1 MIMMIENVSR
11 LAGTGRGGV
20 AWNERAY
27 HGRGGGWGRRSFPF
41 QFSFSLLCFVVRAL
55 RACFSRVTGFSQL
68 SFYSVAMCPKIA
80 FTKIVRNLYPLYVT
94 FNFRANLMKN

>member
-1 MIMMIENVSR
+1 MRGMRERTM
-11 LAGTGRGGV
+11 GGV
-20 AWNERAY
+20 
-27 HGRGGGWGRRSFPF
+27 GCGGGEAFLF
-41 QFSFSLLCFVVRAL
+41 KFFFSLLCFVVRAL